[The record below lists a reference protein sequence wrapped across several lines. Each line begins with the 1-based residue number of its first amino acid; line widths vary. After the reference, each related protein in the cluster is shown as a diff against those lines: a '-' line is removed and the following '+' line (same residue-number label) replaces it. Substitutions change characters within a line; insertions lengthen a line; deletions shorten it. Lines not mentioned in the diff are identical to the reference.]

1 MSGCHV
7 QWNKMHEYK
16 TKIRRIVDGDTVDVD
31 IDLGFGMILS
41 KQRIRLYGIDTPES
55 RTRDKEEKFYGKL
68 AAQFLKDQCKKGSC
82 ITLKTYLDKKGKYG
96 RILGEIIVD
105 DVNINQLMV
114 EQHMAVEY
122 HGQSKIDIHKEH
134 MFNRQKLNRPG
145 IEYS

>member
-1 MSGCHV
+1 MSGCLV
-7 QWNKMHEYK
+7 QWNKMYEYK
-16 TKIRRIVDGDTVDVD
+16 AKIRRFVDGDTIDVD

-82 ITLKTYLDKKGKYG
+82 ITLRTYLDKKGKYG

-105 DVNINQLMV
+105 GVNINQLMI
-114 EQHMAVEY
+114 EEHMAVEY
-122 HGQSKIDIHKEH
+122 YGQSKTDIHKEH
-134 MFNRQKLNRPG
+134 MFNRQELNRAG
-145 IEYS
+145 IEYT

>member
-82 ITLKTYLDKKGKYG
+82 ITLRTHLDKKGKYG

-105 DVNINQLMV
+105 GVNINQLMIA
-114 EQHMAVEY
+114 EHMAVEY

-134 MFNRQKLNRPG
+134 MFNRQKLNRAG